1 MVGSPLGKREA
12 EQSPPLQHRVCLM
25 PSPLLLPQ
33 EPRDAGGAPACSAL
47 LVLSIH
53 VASPDPEPRSSSGGH
68 PEVVPVGAAGQH
80 MGEKGAHPPVLM
92 LLKVVPGIVKSRDFW
107 VRLFPLLFLQFV
119 YSASH

>member
-1 MVGSPLGKREA
+1 MGSLLCKREV
-12 EQSPPLQHRVCLM
+12 EQSPPLQHGVCLM
-25 PSPLLLPQ
+25 PSPPILPQ

-53 VASPDPEPRSSSGGH
+53 VANPDPEPRPSSGGH

-80 MGEKGAHPPVLM
+80 LGGKGTRPPVLA

-107 VRLFPLLFLQFV
+107 VCLFPLLFLQFV